1 MSGAMAE
8 QEKERGSAPSSAH
21 SEPLHSDVEARRA
34 SGTTPLDVLEKIK
47 ETDEAHPMHWSL
59 WKKWFV
65 ITVYCLLQV
74 YVTMTSTMY
83 VSVETFIQEKF
94 PSTTQVV
101 TLGQSM
107 FIIGTAVGP
116 VFLGPLSDLGGR
128 KWVYVGSIL
137 IYAIFNIGCALAY
150 NLPMLIIFCFL
161 VGVAGSTALSNVAGT
176 IIDLF
181 VVCGHKLARVIYQL
195 AYIVLIGR
203 RWRWSANGS
212 FCSEFQLWSQS
223 GLTNR

>member
-1 MSGAMAE
+1 MSGVYAE
-8 QEKERGSAPSSAH
+8 QEKKGGSAPSSAH
-21 SEPLHSDVEARRA
+21 SEPLQSDLEARRA
-34 SGTTPLDVLEKIK
+34 SGTTPLDVLEQIK
-47 ETDEAHPMHWSL
+47 GTDEAHPMHWGL

-83 VSVETFIQEKF
+83 VSVESLIQDKF
-94 PSTTQVV
+94 PCTLQVV

-137 IYAIFNIGCALAY
+137 LYAILNIGCALAY

-181 VVCGHKLARVIYQL
+181 GAEDGAGQPMALF
-195 AYIVLIGR
+195 VLSSNYGASLGSPIGE
-203 RWRWSANGS
+203 WIGINPHM
-212 FCSEFQLWSQS
+212 
-223 GLTNR
+223 